1 MRYVRTLPWIAASL
15 AAAFAAAVLLPGCRV
30 STSFR
35 GPGYSR
41 DAGVTLEDDDDEVV
55 VVVTYAQLDN
65 TRRAPFD
72 AHSELVVQS
81 LATQP
86 GHIGYSRRKRLFG
99 TEAWTMTIWRD
110 EAAVEEFLRSPT
122 HRAAIRAG
130 QGALERAKFER
141 FSWPRN
147 AVPPSWEEV
156 DARLERAPW
165 LDYRTR

>member
-1 MRYVRTLPWIAASL
+1 MRFARPLPWIAAGLL
-15 AAAFAAAVLLPGCRV
+15 AVLATAALLPGCQI
-30 STSFR
+30 STNFR
-35 GPGYSR
+35 GPGYSS
-41 DAGVTLEDDDDEVV
+41 DAGVTLADDDDEVV

-72 AHSELVVQS
+72 AHSELVIES
-81 LATQP
+81 LAAQP
-86 GHIGYSRRKRLFG
+86 GHIGHSRRKRLFG

-110 EAAVEEFLRSPT
+110 EAAVEQFLSSPT

-141 FSWPRN
+141 FNWPRN
-147 AVPPSWEEV
+147 AVPPTWDEV